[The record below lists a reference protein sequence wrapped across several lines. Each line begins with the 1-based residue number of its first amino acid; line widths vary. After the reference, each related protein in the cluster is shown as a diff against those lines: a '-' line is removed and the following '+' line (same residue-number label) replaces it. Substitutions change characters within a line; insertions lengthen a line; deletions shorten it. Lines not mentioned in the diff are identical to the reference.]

1 MALSPGKISSPCKIA
16 VMAGN
21 FLPGKSLLGRLQ
33 IVSRCRRH
41 PRATPSQLFPP
52 TGCLLTWLTAVLMV
66 MERLGK
72 EGRRMRNKSLQ
83 DATKFNI
90 VMIIPWTPCVGSL
103 QQVEN
108 FVKEFGTS
116 SHNTD
121 MSLQFFSKLLPRVIL
136 EFNCVSSSGKWHQS
150 CTVET
155 RWQLLLFIKQQQ
167 KNPVLVLSKC

>member
-1 MALSPGKISSPCKIA
+1 
-16 VMAGN
+16 
-21 FLPGKSLLGRLQ
+21 
-33 IVSRCRRH
+33 
-41 PRATPSQLFPP
+41 
-52 TGCLLTWLTAVLMV
+52 
-66 MERLGK
+66 
-72 EGRRMRNKSLQ
+72 MRNKSLQ

-103 QQVEN
+103 PQVEN
-108 FVKEFGTS
+108 LVKEFGTS

-155 RWQLLLFIKQQQ
+155 RWQLLLFIKQTKKIQSLSFPNVNLHNHVFS
-167 KNPVLVLSKC
+167 NPEVKSGFSPSLPC